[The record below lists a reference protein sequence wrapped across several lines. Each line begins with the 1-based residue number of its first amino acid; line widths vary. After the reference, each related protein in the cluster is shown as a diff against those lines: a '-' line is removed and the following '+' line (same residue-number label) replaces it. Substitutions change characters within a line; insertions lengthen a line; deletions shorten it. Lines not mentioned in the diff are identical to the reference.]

1 MLVVR
6 PPIDGG
12 TIVVTGASGGIGREL
27 AVQLAGRAGCV
38 AVVAPT
44 VERLEGLR
52 DELAA
57 HPQLR
62 VVVVSADLSDQAEVE
77 RALAT
82 IGAEVGEV
90 DVLVNNAGVVATG
103 LAERASPQVGRLRN
117 QATQGRP
124 HGTFRARPLGYHRAV
139 WGRWARSRV
148 AVSTLGTARTF
159 CVTIRY

>member
-57 HPQLR
+57 TRSFGWWSCPL
-62 VVVVSADLSDQAEVE
+62 
-77 RALAT
+77 T
-82 IGAEVGEV
+82 FP
-90 DVLVNNAGVVATG
+90 T
-103 LAERASPQVGRLRN
+103 RLRWSEPW
-117 QATQGRP
+117 RP
-124 HGTFRARPLGYHRAV
+124 SAP
-139 WGRWARSRV
+139 RWARWM
-148 AVSTLGTARTF
+148 
-159 CVTIRY
+159 CW